1 MRMIRRFVQSVTVL
15 TLAACLWAALS
26 PGAALRAKAADGG
39 AFSEVLREAGGVILQ
54 EAESTAEK
62 VRESAMDPEGR
73 DVIITASG
81 KVLRRTD
88 GKWVVPEEKPSSED
102 EITLVFTGDIIF
114 ERGQNPW
121 SSIAYNDGIEA
132 CFDDETWS
140 TMQDADFL
148 IVNNEF
154 PYTERGSAIP
164 GKKFTFRCPP
174 WTAGWIKEMG
184 KDIAALANNHIN
196 DFGQDGMM
204 DTFDALDEE
213 EIPYIG
219 AGRDLEDAEQTAYCI
234 ANGMTTA
241 ILNATEIERYENPE
255 TRGATEDS
263 PGVFRCLYMDR
274 LCEKVREAKKKAD
287 FCIVFIHWG
296 TELMPAAEYGQVE
309 KAQALVDAGADLI
322 VGAHPHVLQNIEY
335 IDGVPVFYSLGNY
348 FFSAGARDSG
358 VLRITLNCGD
368 ASIKKL
374 QFIPMEQYRGV
385 STLDGSEKERV
396 LDQMRSVSPGV
407 AIDEDGFFTED

>member
-121 SSIAYNDGIEA
+121 SSIAYNDGIKA
-132 CFDDETWS
+132 CFDDETWN
-140 TMQDADFL
+140 TMRDADFL

-184 KDIAALANNHIN
+184 ADIAALANNHIN
-196 DFGQDGMM
+196 DFGPDGME

-219 AGRDLEDAEQTAYCI
+219 AGRDLDDAEKTAYCI

-263 PGVFRCLYMDR
+263 PGVFRCLYM
-274 LCEKVREAKKKAD
+274 
-287 FCIVFIHWG
+287 
-296 TELMPAAEYGQVE
+296 
-309 KAQALVDAGADLI
+309 DLI

-407 AIDEDGFFTED
+407 AIDEDGFFTEE

>member
-1 MRMIRRFVQSVTVL
+1 MVRSVVKMAATMAL
-15 TLAACLWAALS
+15 AMCAAGTLSLGLPLHVSAA
-26 PGAALRAKAADGG
+26 GG
-39 AFSEVLREAGGVILQ
+39 DAFREVLREAGNEILA
-54 EAESTAEK
+54 EAQDTARK
-62 VRESAMDPEGR
+62 VKESAMDPEGR
-73 DVIITASG
+73 DVIMTASG

-88 GKWVVPEEKPSSED
+88 GKWVVPEEKPASKE

-114 ERGQNPW
+114 DRGQNPW
-121 SSIAYNDGIEA
+121 STIAYDQGIEA
-132 CFDDETWS
+132 CFDEAAWN

-184 KDIAALANNHIN
+184 ADIAALANNHIN

-213 EIPYIG
+213 DIPYIG
-219 AGRDLEDAEQTAYCI
+219 AGRDLDDAEQTAYCI

-255 TRGATEDS
+255 TRGATEDT

-274 LCEKVREAKKKAD
+274 LCEKVREAKEKAD
-287 FCIVFIHWG
+287 FCIVFVHWG
-296 TELMPAAEYGQVE
+296 TELMPAAESGQYE

-322 VGAHPHVLQNIEY
+322 VGAHPHCLQNIEY
-335 IDGVPVFYSLGNY
+335 IDGIPVFYSLGNY
-348 FFSAGARDSG
+348 FFSAGARDTG
-358 VLRITLNCGD
+358 VLKITLNCGD
-368 ASIKKL
+368 ASIRSL

-385 STLDGSEKERV
+385 STLEGSQKESV
-396 LDQMRSVSPGV
+396 LAQMRSVSPGV
-407 AIDEDGFFTED
+407 SIDEDGFFTEE

>member
-1 MRMIRRFVQSVTVL
+1 
-15 TLAACLWAALS
+15 
-26 PGAALRAKAADGG
+26 
-39 AFSEVLREAGGVILQ
+39 
-54 EAESTAEK
+54 
-62 VRESAMDPEGR
+62 
-73 DVIITASG
+73 
-81 KVLRRTD
+81 
-88 GKWVVPEEKPSSED
+88 
-102 EITLVFTGDIIF
+102 
-114 ERGQNPW
+114 
-121 SSIAYNDGIEA
+121 
-132 CFDDETWS
+132 
-140 TMQDADFL
+140 
-148 IVNNEF
+148 
-154 PYTERGSAIP
+154 
-164 GKKFTFRCPP
+164 
-174 WTAGWIKEMG
+174 
-184 KDIAALANNHIN
+184 
-196 DFGQDGMM
+196 
-204 DTFDALDEE
+204 
-213 EIPYIG
+213 
-219 AGRDLEDAEQTAYCI
+219 
-234 ANGMTTA
+234 MTTA

-274 LCEKVREAKKKAD
+274 LCEKVREAKEKAD